1 MLDDG
6 DKRVLLKLLRDGRSS
21 VRRIALETGLSPQ
34 LVSYKIKSML
44 SKEVIKGFSVVVNP
58 NTYGYYYGFVAVD
71 ASLEDLDRSVAWAK
85 CLERIDLAEIYSGSL
100 EDLQRDMERITSR
113 GRLYTMSYIP
123 PQRPLKRSRVVQ
135 SFIEAL
141 WNKPRSSMTDLS
153 KEVGI
158 PARKA
163 LKIYRWLAR
172 NRLVTVVPIVDLD
185 KAGIVIALIFTTKI
199 DSIIF
204 PAEEYYEI
212 LLYIRD
218 PPRGLLI
225 VAFKDISRAKS
236 FIDTIRSFDGEADIM
251 VITEYRF
258 NRPR

>member
-1 MLDDG
+1 MLDDE

-44 SKEVIKGFSVVVNP
+44 NKEVIKGFSVLVNP

-100 EDLQRDMERITSR
+100 QELQEDMERIKSR

-123 PQRPLKRSRVVQ
+123 PQKPLRRSRVVE
-135 SFIEAL
+135 SLIEAM
-141 WNKPRSSMTDLS
+141 WHKPRSSMVDIS
-153 KEVGI
+153 REAGI
-158 PARKA
+158 PAKRA

-172 NRLVTVVPIVDLD
+172 NRLLTVVPMVDLD

-218 PPRGLLI
+218 PPKGLLI
-225 VAFKDISRAKS
+225 VAFKDISKAKS
-236 FIDTIRSFDGEADIM
+236 FIDTVRSFDKEADIM
-251 VITEYRF
+251 VIAEYRF
-258 NRPR
+258 NKLT